1 MNKLRDLKADLKLCN
16 KATLGPWQ
24 SNKSCGDNH
33 YPNNYVWGEK
43 GPGYGTVAK
52 AGVDYPSIPRE
63 HDAEFIAQA
72 REGWPYA
79 INQALAEKERADF
92 LESEVEEYSE
102 KYLSLY
108 RDFVAEKERANKYK
122 ALVRER
128 ENQIDILSTT
138 LAMYCSPYY
147 DMQERA
153 EKAEALVRELVKLLE
168 RIKYLS
174 EEGFMIDET
183 DDYAL
188 EQMINKVKE
197 SLEAE

>member
-72 REGWPYA
+72 REGWPHA
-79 INQALAEKERADF
+79 IERA
-92 LESEVEEYSE
+92 
-102 KYLSLY
+102 
-108 RDFVAEKERANKYK
+108 
-122 ALVRER
+122 
-128 ENQIDILSTT
+128 I
-138 LAMYCSPYY
+138 
-147 DMQERA
+147 
-153 EKAEALVRELVKLLE
+153 KAEALVRELVHSLKLIRSSSQFSLAP
-168 RIKYLS
+168 LPGTTW
-174 EEGFMIDET
+174 EEITDLVNIAIICAEEVLGDET
-183 DDYAL
+183 
-188 EQMINKVKE
+188 
-197 SLEAE
+197 